1 VTSPAAPRPL
11 HLPAL
16 PPGVVLLD
24 LDGTLTDSAPGITG
38 SLRAALTEARL
49 PVPDDATLRRFVGPP
64 LPQMLAA
71 HGVPVDRVDELVAR
85 YRSHFTARGMFD
97 NAVYP
102 GVVDAMDAL
111 RDAGAVLAVATSKP
125 EVYARRIAEH
135 FGLDAHLTHGLD
147 GVFGADADQGSR
159 SSKAEVVAHAL
170 ASLRAR
176 GVDAGPTTTVMVG
189 DREHDVLGA
198 GRHGL
203 ATVGVAWGYAVPG
216 ELEDAGAVAVVHTP
230 RELTDLLLAR
240 SGAPREEEIRSSGPA

>member
-1 VTSPAAPRPL
+1 MTSPAEPL
-11 HLPAL
+11 PLSLPAL
-16 PPGVVLLD
+16 PPAVVLLD

-38 SLRAALTEARL
+38 SLRAALAEAGL

-71 HGVPVDRVDELVAR
+71 HGVPTDRVDELVAR
-85 YRSHFTARGMFD
+85 YRSHFTAGGMFD
-97 NAVYP
+97 NAVFP
-102 GVVDAMDAL
+102 GIVDAMDAL
-111 RDAGAVLAVATSKP
+111 RAAGAVLAVATSKP
-125 EVYARRIAEH
+125 EVYARQIAEH
-135 FGLDAHLTHGLD
+135 FRLDAHLTHGLD

-203 ATVGVAWGYAVPG
+203 ATVGVAWGYAEPG
-216 ELEDAGAVAVVHTP
+216 ELEDAGAVAVVGTP
-230 RELTDLLLAR
+230 AELTALLL
-240 SGAPREEEIRSSGPA
+240 GPR